1 MTIAMPDSVTVS
13 NLPAGYSAYLGY
25 ADGEF
30 ANGAELHA
38 KFPAADLVLL
48 TVTGDTYGC
57 EGCDI
62 EPGNLT
68 AEQGAVWAAGFINGA
83 PAGSVP
89 ERPVLYASVEGEPGY
104 GMEEVWQQLA
114 YRGIGRPEVRLLSA
128 HYGRGPHI
136 CGPDS
141 CGAIS
146 IEMDGTQWTDSF
158 ATGGPNGAV
167 IDMSMVVAGFFG
179 WPSFSWETEM
189 ERLVGELGTVQ
200 QGMTGAVVK
209 TVQGL
214 CNAREAG
221 GPVTS
226 LVIDGVFGP
235 VTTQMV
241 KGLQQAGKIAV
252 DGIVGPQTWPVLLG
266 VA

>member
-1 MTIAMPDSVTVS
+1 MTITMPDSVTVS

-38 KFPAADLVLL
+38 KFPTADLVLL

-83 PAGSVP
+83 PAGAVP
-89 ERPVLYASVEGEPGY
+89 ERPVLYASVEGESGY

-114 YRGIGRPEVRLLSA
+114 ARKIGRAEVRLLSA
-128 HYGRGPHI
+128 HYGKGPHI

-167 IDMSMVVAGFFG
+167 IDMSMVVAGFF
-179 WPSFSWETEM
+179 WPSSPETET
-189 ERLVGELGTVQ
+189 ERLVGELGTVYR
-200 QGMTGAVVK
+200 GMAGEGVR

-214 CNAREAG
+214 VNARLAY
-221 GPVTS
+221 GPIT
-226 LVIDGVFGP
+226 IDGVFGIE
-235 VTTQMV
+235 TLSAV
-241 KGLQQAGKIAV
+241 KFLQSAGGVAA
-252 DGIVGPQTWPVLLG
+252 DGIVGPQTWSVLLG